1 MNNFTTFV
9 LFILAMSV
17 ILLGV
22 SNIMTQQRLNAIA
35 KEPNKTYIIKLQCPE
50 KNKK

>member
-1 MNNFTTFV
+1 MNYFIGFV
-9 LFILAMSV
+9 LAISV

-22 SNIMTQQRLNAIA
+22 SNLMTQQRLNNLA

-50 KNKK
+50 KEKSKK